1 MFCSDLQSKQLCLS
15 SLLMFSGQYIA
26 KAICEKRG
34 DYACSLLFIMPFSP
48 IRFNPSVK

>member
-1 MFCSDLQSKQLCLS
+1 MQRECLCLS
-15 SLLMFSGQYIA
+15 SMLMFSGRYWKYKA

-48 IRFNPSVK
+48 VRFNPSVK